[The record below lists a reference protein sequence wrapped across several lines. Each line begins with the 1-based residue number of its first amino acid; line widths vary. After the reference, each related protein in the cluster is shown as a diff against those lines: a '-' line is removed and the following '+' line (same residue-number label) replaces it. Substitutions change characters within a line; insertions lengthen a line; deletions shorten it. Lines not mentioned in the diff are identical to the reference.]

1 MPTGLHHHVQTT
13 TLQQDTLA
21 GHTHMSITGFTCQPP
36 GAATQSTW
44 TASVSPRL
52 VLATLSVHASRASM
66 RVRESGRG
74 AMLGSST
81 GGQRQRRVC
90 ESGKRDVVPC
100 WAGID
105 CWAGSGTY
113 ALTAS
118 ESPSW
123 VWLGHRWARH
133 AVDRRALARAL
144 LIRVVDSAACHI
156 GFRGAFCSHCRGT
169 AAGAACVCCW

>member
-1 MPTGLHHHVQTT
+1 
-13 TLQQDTLA
+13 
-21 GHTHMSITGFTCQPP
+21 MSITGFTCQPP